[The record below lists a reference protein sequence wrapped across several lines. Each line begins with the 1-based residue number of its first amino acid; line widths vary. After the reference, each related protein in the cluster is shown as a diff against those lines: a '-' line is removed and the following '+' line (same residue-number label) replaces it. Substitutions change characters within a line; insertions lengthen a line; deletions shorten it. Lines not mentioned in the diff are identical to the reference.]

1 MALFKGKKSESAGKA
16 APKKKLR
23 KGDRMSTV
31 FKETVMESVLEDLRE
46 NGAFDVSGPADFSS
60 GTGHET
66 YHVAWLLEAAS
77 VGGISKNAAK
87 QNDDLGAFIE
97 CVNNNR
103 VKVILNRSMIA
114 MDVIAFIMD
123 RETVE
128 AMDEFSFMRNAP
140 FQTMY
145 ISDDASVMSTDGS
158 VEVSF
163 DDARDVVDG
172 KVTIQELLRKRGC
185 EWLGGSAE
193 EAADIA
199 DYDDDADGVGE
210 PEVEDGVFDEVDS
223 PYISGDKDIEYGTPG
238 GDGGE
243 YAGDVDEYS
252 SDVAV
257 EGADANP
264 VSADASMADIDALL
278 AGNAPAPGASATPDF
293 GGDPFAMGGAGGG
306 YNDIAMNEQALF
318 QEDIQRQAQQS
329 TMGREEPYAGQQQA
343 GMQPAAPAA
352 AGITPDVAEMTR
364 VIRSAYYTHDLG
376 LEITTAPF
384 DEQFG
389 EGNPVAYF
397 DEDRGDGFMNEYLS
411 QISREANADMRHLR
425 DSNLH
430 HLRERYIYMMS
441 LYAKRVTEELDVSDP
456 ESRYGRNKAQIRAE
470 HDKSVAEI
478 DSRVE
483 SLRSSLQSDFD
494 RGMAEAAELAAAQ
507 AKERYRHKHESAL
520 KQRVMDAEARVRAD
534 IEATYQADINK
545 MYEARRIEA
554 ARRMDAGEAE
564 ILGLLSREYSTM
576 YVDEYRLYRQYREEI
591 SRWVDNNR
599 KEDIAYAETLREE
612 QRQAEKAD
620 AVRSEYEVKLQQQAA
635 EFEHRRQG
643 LEADIERNKL
653 RHEEL
658 LADVEARHGEEV
670 VSLRN
675 KNEELQRQF
684 DDLLDRYSSLDATK
698 AQEYDL
704 RLKQAKDEAD
714 VERKRAEQASQQNKG
729 TYRMVIVLMVVAVI
743 AALCIGIVIGMRQ
756 NIDYVSNLAQIG
768 SAADVAAFLPLL
780 M

>member
-1 MALFKGKKSESAGKA
+1 
-16 APKKKLR
+16 
-23 KGDRMSTV
+23 
-31 FKETVMESVLEDLRE
+31 
-46 NGAFDVSGPADFSS
+46 
-60 GTGHET
+60 
-66 YHVAWLLEAAS
+66 
-77 VGGISKNAAK
+77 
-87 QNDDLGAFIE
+87 
-97 CVNNNR
+97 
-103 VKVILNRSMIA
+103 
-114 MDVIAFIMD
+114 
-123 RETVE
+123 
-128 AMDEFSFMRNAP
+128 
-140 FQTMY
+140 
-145 ISDDASVMSTDGS
+145 
-158 VEVSF
+158 
-163 DDARDVVDG
+163 
-172 KVTIQELLRKRGC
+172 
-185 EWLGGSAE
+185 
-193 EAADIA
+193 
-199 DYDDDADGVGE
+199 
-210 PEVEDGVFDEVDS
+210 
-223 PYISGDKDIEYGTPG
+223 
-238 GDGGE
+238 
-243 YAGDVDEYS
+243 
-252 SDVAV
+252 
-257 EGADANP
+257 
-264 VSADASMADIDALL
+264 
-278 AGNAPAPGASATPDF
+278 
-293 GGDPFAMGGAGGG
+293 
-306 YNDIAMNEQALF
+306 
-318 QEDIQRQAQQS
+318 
-329 TMGREEPYAGQQQA
+329 
-343 GMQPAAPAA
+343 
-352 AGITPDVAEMTR
+352 
-364 VIRSAYYTHDLG
+364 
-376 LEITTAPF
+376 
-384 DEQFG
+384 
-389 EGNPVAYF
+389 
-397 DEDRGDGFMNEYLS
+397 
-411 QISREANADMRHLR
+411 
-425 DSNLH
+425 
-430 HLRERYIYMMS
+430 
-441 LYAKRVTEELDVSDP
+441 
-456 ESRYGRNKAQIRAE
+456 
-470 HDKSVAEI
+470 
-478 DSRVE
+478 
-483 SLRSSLQSDFD
+483 
-494 RGMAEAAELAAAQ
+494 
-507 AKERYRHKHESAL
+507 
-520 KQRVMDAEARVRAD
+520 
-534 IEATYQADINK
+534 